1 MEIASG
7 LDLSAGLKNVPEKAG
22 YPCKLVHQFHYDL
35 SNQVGSSLREELMV
49 TKNELQRTTKALE
62 VSNKQKADREESA
75 NNLQLQ
81 SNLTEE
87 EKAKMKKDE
96 KALKE
101 TISKLETTQAALN
114 KNVEVNTLFCP

>member
-1 MEIASG
+1 
-7 LDLSAGLKNVPEKAG
+7 
-22 YPCKLVHQFHYDL
+22 
-35 SNQVGSSLREELMV
+35 MV

>member
-1 MEIASG
+1 M
-7 LDLSAGLKNVPEKAG
+7 
-22 YPCKLVHQFHYDL
+22 
-35 SNQVGSSLREELMV
+35 
-49 TKNELQRTTKALE
+49 

-101 TISKLETTQAALN
+101 IISKLETTQAALN